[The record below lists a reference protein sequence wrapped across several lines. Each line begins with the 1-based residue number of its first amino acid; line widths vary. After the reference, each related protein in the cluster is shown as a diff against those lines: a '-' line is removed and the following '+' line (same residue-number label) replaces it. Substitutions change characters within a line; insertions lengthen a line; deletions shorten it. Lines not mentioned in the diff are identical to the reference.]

1 MPSRSDP
8 PRRLPFR
15 HPMLRLALRDQRYTN
30 DYVEFSRAVRRSLDE
45 RFTAQER
52 SNSVRAA
59 LDSLAKLQLPDELVD
74 DFTKEWLTQIQDEV
88 RDPVILH
95 LLALS
100 RLRERSL
107 RLEPGEWM
115 STSLSMYPLPEVL
128 PALRNTGQP
137 LDKRPPS
144 LPLEVASKWR
154 DAVGLLRRAVV
165 TDQVRSWEMQ
175 ECLAALKAVVIL
187 VSLGSDD
194 PLRREFE
201 ESSIS
206 FMQGEGAAM
215 LQALQL
221 RLEELDDLVDSK
233 DWVGGLRDKL
243 NLRLSG
249 RAISRDLRGRSRGD
263 VSIAAQEDQWDAEA
277 DRARRTESG
286 EAIVITEPIPP
297 SVERYD
303 QEVLNQYQVLR
314 RPVPIAPMPTP
325 GKLQEMLATLRGEF
339 PWAGEAVDRLE
350 ELVLPPSLLGA
361 KALTIKPLL
370 LVGPPGS
377 GKSRLCRRV
386 AELIGL
392 PYVPI
397 ACGGAGDVKV
407 LSGTARG
414 WAGGEPTPILRT
426 MLDKQSASV
435 FVLLDEV
442 DKARDRASTSPPLMN
457 LLLGFLEKETSSRY
471 RDGFLQTTCDLS
483 HVVWCATANSL
494 KTMPA
499 ALLSRFDVVFVPG
512 PSREHLP
519 ALAES
524 VIREIEREWG
534 LPAHSLPP
542 APPEIW
548 DGITLSARQMRPV
561 MQKLIYL
568 WIKDALD
575 PKRLH

>member
-1 MPSRSDP
+1 
-8 PRRLPFR
+8 L
-15 HPMLRLALRDQRYTN
+15 N
-30 DYVEFSRAVRRSLDE
+30 DRAGSVLDDHQQVRRSLDE
-45 RFTAQER
+45 SFTAQER
-52 SNSVRAA
+52 THSVRAA
-59 LDSLAKLQLPDELVD
+59 LDSLTKLQLPDEIVD
-74 DFTKEWLTQIQDEV
+74 DFTKEWLAQIQDEV

-100 RLRERSL
+100 RLRERGL
-107 RLEPGEWM
+107 CLEPGEWM
-115 STSLSMYPLPEVL
+115 STSLSMFPLPETL
-128 PALRNTGQP
+128 PALRSADQT
-137 LDKRPPS
+137 LDRRPSS
-144 LPLEVASKWR
+144 LPLEAAAKWR
-154 DAVGLLRRAVV
+154 DAIGLLRRSVV
-165 TDQVRSWEMQ
+165 TGQVRNWEMQ

-187 VSLGSDD
+187 VTLGSDD

-201 ESSIS
+201 ESSIR
-206 FMQGEGAAM
+206 FMEGEGAAM

-233 DWVGGLRDKL
+233 DWVERMRDKL
-243 NLRLSG
+243 ILCLTG
-249 RAISRDLRGRSRGD
+249 RAISRDLRGRSRGNT
-263 VSIAAQEDQWDAEA
+263 SISAQEDQRDAEA
-277 DRARRTESG
+277 EKARSTAPG
-286 EAIVITEPIPP
+286 EAIIITEPIPP

-303 QEVLNQYQVLR
+303 QEVLNQYEVLR
-314 RPVPIAPMPTP
+314 RPVPIAPMPPP
-325 GKLQEMLATLRGEF
+325 GKLQKVLAILGGEF
-339 PWAGEAVDRLE
+339 PWAGDALNRLE
-350 ELVLPPSLLGA
+350 ELMLPPSILGA
-361 KALTIKPLL
+361 KALALKPLL

-386 AELIGL
+386 AELIAI

-426 MLDKQSASV
+426 MLDKQIASV

-483 HVVWCATANSL
+483 HVVWWATANSL
-494 KTMPA
+494 KSMPA
-499 ALLSRFDVVFVPG
+499 ALLSRFDVVYVPG